1 MAIYLHQRQAGRFT
15 IKTLFLGCVCSALI
29 ACGTNEADQTDGTGG
44 TAAIPKTY
52 DILIDGGMVYDG
64 SGSTSIAADVA
75 IKGDRIVAVGQ
86 FEPESAT
93 NVIDANGM
101 AVSPG
106 FINMLSWGADALLH
120 DGRSLSD
127 VAQGVTLEV
136 FGEGWSMGPLTEP
149 MKNIVRARQTNIK
162 YDVEWNT
169 LGEFL
174 SYLEDRGVSPNIASY
189 VGAATVRVMHLGP
202 EDRAPT
208 PEELTAMERTVARA
222 MEEGAMGLGAA
233 LIYPPGSFATDEE
246 LTALAAVAG
255 RYGGS
260 YQAHMRSEGDRLEE
274 SVNGMIRIA
283 ETANMAVEIYHL
295 KAAGKA
301 NWPKMDKVINEINIA
316 RARGVDIRANMYTY
330 TAGSTGLSASMP
342 PWLQEGGVEAWMK
355 RLQDPTL
362 RDRIVQEINSPG
374 KDWENIYLAA
384 GGAENV
390 ILIGFKNPELQHLT
404 GKTLAEAAKLRGQKP
419 AEAIIDL
426 VVEDGSRVEAVY
438 FMMSEEN
445 VKKQMQQDWVSFQS
459 DAPTMAPEEPFLEQ
473 SVHPRAYG
481 TFARLLGKYV
491 RDEKVIP
498 LEEAIRRLTSLPAN
512 NLKIK
517 DRGLLRDGYLADV
530 VVFDP
535 AHIQDHATFVKPHQ
549 LSTGIAHVLV
559 NGEPVVRNGEH
570 TGATPGRFV
579 KGPGYRANNKSEK

>member
-1 MAIYLHQRQAGRFT
+1 MSKYIDINRSKNRVLR
-15 IKTLFLGCVCSALI
+15 TLLISGLCGFLV
-29 ACGTNEADQTDGTGG
+29 ACDSGEERNTTSTD
-44 TAAIPKTY
+44 KTY
-52 DILIDGGMVYDG
+52 DILIDGGLVYDG
-64 SGSTSIAADVA
+64 SGASPRALDVA
-75 IKGDRIVAVGQ
+75 IKGDRIVALGQ
-86 FEPESAT
+86 FAPENAKE
-93 NVIDANGM
+93 VINAEGM
-101 AVSPG
+101 AVAPG
-106 FINMLSWGADALLH
+106 FINMLSWGADALIH
-120 DGRSLSD
+120 DGRGLSD
-127 VAQGVTLEV
+127 VTQGVTLEV

-149 MKNIVRARQTNIK
+149 MKNIVKARQTNLK
-162 YDVEWNT
+162 YDIEWNT

-174 SYLEDRGVSPNIASY
+174 TYLENRGVSPNIASY

-202 EDRAPT
+202 TSRAPN
-208 PEELTAMERTVARA
+208 ENELAAMQQTVAEA

-274 SVNGMIRIA
+274 SVDGMIRIA
-283 ETANMAVEIYHL
+283 EQANMGVEIYHL

-301 NWPKMDKVINEINIA
+301 NWPKMDRVIAKINEA
-316 RARGVDIRANMYTY
+316 RARGTDIRANMYTY

-342 PWLQEGGVEAWMK
+342 PWLQEGGVEAWMR
-355 RLQDPTL
+355 RLQDPSL
-362 RDRIVQEINSPG
+362 RARIIEEINSPG
-374 KDWENIYLAA
+374 KNWENIFMAS
-384 GGAENV
+384 GGADNV
-390 ILIGFKNPELQHLT
+390 ILVGFKSPALQYLT
-404 GKTLAEAAKLRGQKP
+404 GKTLAEAAELRGQTP

-426 VVEDGSRVEAVY
+426 IVEDGSRVEAVY

-445 VKKQMQQDWVSFQS
+445 LKKQMQEDWVSFQS
-459 DAPTMAPEEPFLEQ
+459 DAPTMAPEGAFLDQ

-491 RDEKVIP
+491 RNESVMP
-498 LEEAIRRLTSLPAN
+498 LEEAIRRLTSLPAE

-517 DRGLLRDGYLADV
+517 DRGLLQTGFLADV

-535 AHIQDHATFVKPHQ
+535 NRIEDNATFIKPHQ
-549 LSTGIAHVLV
+549 LSSGMQHVFV
-559 NGEPVVRNGEH
+559 NGEAVIRNGQH

-579 KGPGYRANNKSEK
+579 KGPGYKGQN